1 MGLAQDTR
9 SGLQS
14 APGVPGSG
22 AGVQPFS
29 CGAPR
34 IGEFLSGGLARGA
47 LHEIYAPAVADVAAA
62 SGFAVALAY
71 RAAGG
76 RPVAWV
82 RQDFAD
88 VETAPL
94 WSRARGAGARSA
106 SPPPRPGARC
116 RRGAPRRRGGDT
128 LPGARGSADGAL
140 GGAQS
145 PRPHRDAPLVA
156 GASRSGIALLMVR
169 IAARPAPS
177 AAMTRWSVRAGAS
190 APLEANAPGC
200 PAFAATL
207 PHHRGRCLAQR
218 LAGAEIPNQHA
229 IFGRPHRGLR
239 SGKPPP
245 SNPI

>member
-88 VETAPL
+88 VET
-94 WSRARGAGARSA
+94 G
-106 SPPPRPGARC
+106 RPYG
-116 RRGAPRRRGGDT
+116 
-128 LPGARGSADGAL
+128 PGLVEL
-140 GGAQS
+140 GLD
-145 PRPHRDAPLVA
+145 PHRLLLVQARDAA
-156 GASRSGIALLMVR
+156 GVL
-169 IAARPAPS
+169 
-177 AAMTRWSVRAGAS
+177 RAGA
-190 APLEANAPGC
+190 EAIRC
-200 PAFAATL
+200 PALGAVLMEPWGEPKALDLTATRRLSLAPAGRASPFSWFASR
-207 PHHRGRCLAQR
+207 RGRCRA
-218 LAGAEIPNQHA
+218 
-229 IFGRPHRGLR
+229 RP
-239 SGKPPP
+239 
-245 SNPI
+245 